1 MPRSSPAL
9 ALTVLLSLAVTLP
22 FFNFMRTVPSP
33 DWWTHAVTLLCL
45 NGVLLGSLL
54 SSASVN
60 WSRGFL
66 LLLLWWLCVFLPWF
80 LHQSGNLYQLPLSEA
95 LATLFVIVAAAQAG
109 SLQEKL
115 GRERLVTVLAAAIL
129 LAALLQALIGYL
141 QLLGVAP
148 LAHGWLLFDPANPQS
163 NIMGNIAQRNQFA
176 QFLTWGVLAAAY
188 LFIKHHLRL
197 WLTVPAILFLV
208 TVMAWSG
215 GRLPLAYAGAML
227 VVALVWYRHSND
239 RRLLKA
245 LLLAAVAMLGAQ
257 LWGQYVAHWLT
268 GLDIASGLDRLDA
281 AGFGARRRI
290 EWMKAWQVVQA
301 YPWFGVGFG
310 GFAYQ
315 SVWLEAFAGY
325 DKIPE
330 NALFTHSHNLI
341 AQLLAETGVPATLL
355 AAAVCIVCLLPYWKK
370 EQATAENAFLTLV
383 AAAILGHSMFEYPL
397 WYLPF
402 LTMFF
407 IILVLSPAAGIEVP
421 VRPLLRKLGVVLLLL
436 GGVAYLVN
444 GVQTF
449 RVLQT
454 ALQPVRG
461 QQDNYQRV
469 ETLLGISSNP
479 FWSYEAEIGLSSYLQ
494 PSKKDLLVKRRH
506 YEQLVAYR
514 PYPQLLCNLAMLRY
528 WSGDAQGA
536 QDLVIM
542 ALATYPANAS
552 LVLSRLQSADDPGM
566 QPMIDIARKAVQAY
580 QRGGDKAAAEAATQ
594 GLPVRG
600 PQLPDLSRFR

>member
-1 MPRSSPAL
+1 MPRFSL
-9 ALTVLLSLAVTLP
+9 ALLLAVLLSLALTLP

-45 NGVLLGSLL
+45 SAVLFGSLL
-54 SSASVN
+54 TSAVAN

-66 LLLLWWLCVFLPWF
+66 LLLLWWLCAFLPWF
-80 LHQSGNLYQLPLSEA
+80 LRQPGNLYQLPLSEA
-95 LATLFVIVAAAQAG
+95 LATLFVIVAAAQATN
-109 SLQEKL
+109 LQEKL
-115 GRERLVTVLAAAIL
+115 GRERLVTVLAAMVL
-129 LAALLQALIGYL
+129 LAALLQGLIGYL

-148 LAHGWLLFDPANPQS
+148 LAHGWLLYDPANPQT

-188 LFIKHHLRL
+188 LFIKRHLRV
-197 WLTVPAILFLV
+197 WLAVPAVLFLV

-215 GRLPLAYAGAML
+215 GRLPLAYAGAMV
-227 VVALVWYRHSND
+227 VVALVWYRHSHD
-239 RRLLKA
+239 RRLMRT

-257 LWGQYVAHWLT
+257 LWGQHVAHWLT

-290 EWMKAWQVVQA
+290 EWLKAWQIVQA

-330 NALFTHSHNLI
+330 NSLFTHSHNLI

-355 AAAVCIVCLLPYWKK
+355 AAVVCIVCLLPYWKK
-370 EQATAENAFLTLV
+370 AQANAENAFLTLL

-402 LTMFF
+402 LAMFC
-407 IILVLSPAAGIEVP
+407 IILVLSPLPGIEVP
-421 VRPLLRKLGVVLLLL
+421 VRQALRKFGAALLLL
-436 GGVAYLVN
+436 GGIAYLVT
-444 GVQTF
+444 GMQTF
-449 RVLQT
+449 WVLQT
-454 ALQPVRG
+454 SVQPGRS
-461 QQDNYQRV
+461 QQENYQRV
-469 ETLLGISSNP
+469 ETLLGVSSNP
-479 FWSYEAEIGLSSYLQ
+479 FWSYEAEIALSNYLQ
-494 PSKKDLLVKRRH
+494 PSKKDLAVKRRH

-514 PYPQLLCNLAMLRY
+514 PYPLLLCNLAMLRH
-528 WSGDAQGA
+528 WSGDVQGA
-536 QDLVIM
+536 QDLIVM
-542 ALATYPANAS
+542 ALATYPANAA
-552 LVLSRLQSADDPGM
+552 LVLSRLQYADDPSM
-566 QPMIDIARKAVQAY
+566 QPMIDMASKAVQAF
-580 QRGGDKAAAEAATQ
+580 QRGGDQAAAEAATQ
-594 GLPVRG
+594 GLPKRG